1 MKSIRKKI
9 KRKNPKNKT
18 KCYKHKHNKDFFC
31 PYCNKMM
38 KGGCSCNSS
47 MLGGNDVAR
56 SLAYTGN
63 TQHYDKNPYLAYTG
77 KTDTNVIYPDVT
89 GPASIKMDWL
99 NSLKSGGSNSGNYPN
114 GLIGND
120 WNPNYQ
126 YPNVLGTTNNNHYK
140 LNTYAPNDI
149 SRNTI
154 LSGSSKPFSIGGKK
168 RRSKMR
174 RQPRRN
180 TQKRKIGGG
189 YFQTPSSILNNM
201 SYNLGKYTSNL
212 QGINEPPNPL
222 PFQDQFKGSLNNLKI
237 YR

>member
-1 MKSIRKKI
+1 M

-18 KCYKHKHNKDFFC
+18 KCHKHKHNKHFFC
-31 PYCNKMM
+31 PHCNKMM
-38 KGGCSCNSS
+38 KGGCSCGNGT
-47 MLGGNDVAR
+47 MLGGNDVAHT
-56 SLAYTGN
+56 LAYTGN
-63 TQHYDKNPYLAYTG
+63 TPHYHYDKNPYLAYTG

-89 GPASIKMDWL
+89 GPVGIKMNWL
-99 NSLKSGGSNSGNYPN
+99 NTLKSGGGGGNYPN

-154 LSGSSKPFSIGGKK
+154 LSGSSKPFSVGGKHRK
-168 RRSKMR
+168 SKTR
-174 RQPRRN
+174 KPPRRN
-180 TQKRKIGGG
+180 SQKRKIGGG
-189 YFQTPSSILNNM
+189 YFEDPSGILNNV
-201 SYNLGKYTSNL
+201 SYNLAKYTSNL
-212 QGINEPPNPL
+212 QGINEPPNPQ
-222 PFQDQFKGSLNNLKI
+222 PFQDQLKGSLNNLKN